1 MNNGISLLGVLNIL
15 SVLQL
20 LLSVLELI
28 LSVLELTLSV
38 LELTLSE
45 LSVLSTVSVQV
56 YWNINVLVC

>member
-28 LSVLELTLSV
+28 LSVLELTLS
-38 LELTLSE
+38 E
-45 LSVLSTVSVQV
+45 LSVLSTLSVQV